1 MNTRYTA
8 LWLSLALT
16 GAAARGIAQQAPQ
29 AANPSPDGLTYAV
42 WGTVVD
48 HDGAPVATAE
58 VRLVQHDTTMRVA
71 RTDADGHFRMD
82 SLTSMISV
90 FQIRRLGYQPKII
103 QVRFTKSTRSTTTV
117 ISLESAATALDTV
130 LVEADT
136 EVVKPD
142 SRLMGFY
149 ERSKSNNFGHYITE
163 EMLAKLHPHF
173 TSDAVRT
180 VPGVIVR
187 PARRIGN
194 TVRLRN
200 CGTRGESSDR
210 AGPLV
215 WVDGVRLP
223 GAELDEFTQGG
234 DVAAIEI
241 YNSFA
246 GIPVQYFDRTAVCG
260 TILVWTKSR

>member
-1 MNTRYTA
+1 MNSRTTA
-8 LWLSLALT
+8 LWFSLALT
-16 GAAARGIAQQAPQ
+16 SAAARGIAQHASSAGSP
-29 AANPSPDGLTYAV
+29 PPDGLTYAV
-42 WGTVVD
+42 RGTVVD
-48 HDGAPVATAE
+48 HDGAPVSTAE
-58 VRLVQHDTTMRVA
+58 VRLVQHDSTIRSV
-71 RTDADGHFRMD
+71 RTDADGRFWMD

-90 FQIRRLGYQPKII
+90 FQVRRLGYQPKIV
-103 QVRFTKSTRSTTTV
+103 QVRFTKSDRSIV
-117 ISLESAATALDTV
+117 MVVSLESAATALDTV

-136 EVVKPD
+136 EVFKPD

-149 ERSKSNNFGHYITE
+149 ERSKANNFGHYVTE

-180 VPGVIVR
+180 VPGVTVR
-187 PARRIGN
+187 PARRGN

-200 CGTRGESSDR
+200 CGTRGESADR
-210 AGPLV
+210 AGPLL
-215 WVDGVRLP
+215 WIDGVRLP
-223 GAELDEFTQGG
+223 GAELDEFTQGN

-246 GIPVQYFDRTAVCG
+246 GVPVQYFDRTAVCG